1 MSKKHGNDNFYCFLE
16 DGWDTSRPIE
26 IWHNLGNGES
36 EVMAHATDKY
46 NAMQIVDAL
55 LIADNV
61 DSDPAKKLTKKE
73 MVFLQFVESQCSEPW
88 CTMAYNALAWNDR
101 NEYNNLKSKFPEIY

>member
-1 MSKKHGNDNFYCFLE
+1 MSKKHGNDNFWCFLE

-55 LIADNV
+55 ITHDNI
-61 DSDPAKKLTKKE
+61 SDDGNKLTNKE
-73 MVFLQFVESQCSEPW
+73 LAFLSFVESQCQDPYS
-88 CTMAYNALAWNDR
+88 TMAMNAIMWNDR
-101 NEYNNLKSKFPEIY
+101 NVYNNLKSKFPEIY